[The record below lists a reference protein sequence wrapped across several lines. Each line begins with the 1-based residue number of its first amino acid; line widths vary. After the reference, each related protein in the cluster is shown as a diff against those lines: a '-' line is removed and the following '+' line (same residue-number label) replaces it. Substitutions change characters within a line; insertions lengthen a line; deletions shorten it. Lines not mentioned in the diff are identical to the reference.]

1 METYPFAHVA
11 EVSAMY
17 NVPPLEVMDVLDGFV
32 QEMVSIIEIDY
43 QGESH
48 TLASL
53 GNSVGHGVV
62 DDIGDAIASQLFD
75 DLTTTKFAVL
85 TLHAIPEGEV
95 FLPARIVSAMCD
107 AAVDACDGDDEIE
120 KAANNAFEE
129 TRWSAI
135 AVVGDNLNTQV
146 EFGMYSG

>member
-53 GNSVGHGVV
+53 GNSVGHDVV

-75 DLTTTKFAVL
+75 DLTTAKFAAL

-107 AAVDACDGDDEIE
+107 AAVDACDGDDVIE
-120 KAANNAFEE
+120 KAAKNAFEE

-135 AVVGDNLNTQV
+135 AVVNDTLNVQV
-146 EFGMYSG
+146 EIGVSFG